1 MYKNF
6 TLTDEER
13 KEILEQHASHGYKKP
28 LNEQT
33 TVDMTI
39 IQDRTIKIKNYLGKT
54 ANLYSD
60 PQNTKFVRQIPFESM
75 WVEKDGTV
83 IIRFNESTGQSDYAY
98 SCSKPNQIE
107 TKNWYSSEKPES
119 FYSNN
124 LTPKLQQ
131 DFCTTSVGNAPV
143 PNATFASNKSNPSN
157 LAQ

>member
-33 TVDMTI
+33 TINMDIV
-39 IQDRTIKIKNYLGKT
+39 QGQTIKIKKYLGT
-54 ANLYSD
+54 TSNLYSD
-60 PQNTKFVRQIPFESM
+60 PQNKKFVKQIRFDEM
-75 WVEKDGTV
+75 FVQTNGTV
-83 IIRFNESTGQSDYAY
+83 SIRVGSDNYFYDCTKPTLIQSNSTM
-98 SCSKPNQIE
+98 KPGKVDN
-107 TKNWYSSEKPES
+107 

-131 DFCTTSVGNAPV
+131 DFCTTSVGKVSV
-143 PNATFASNKSNPSN
+143 PRATNASNKTNISN